1 MQPGELAFTTPA
13 DAPEW
18 QRWIVLSPLGR
29 IVFFTITMIVLNTV
43 MNLGLA
49 ATGFG
54 DSKAAPVERALA
66 NLLSEVLP
74 AVVAYLLLVRLIER
88 RSPHEL
94 SPRTLPLGVSLGLV
108 IGTVLFSAVAGVLWL
123 LGVYHVTG
131 TNPRADWLPA
141 LLTTGLSAGIAEE
154 IITRGVL
161 FRIVEEGMG
170 TVWALVISALFF
182 GAAHIFNPGA
192 TLWSSAAIAIEAGL
206 MLGML
211 YHVTRSLWPCM
222 GMHAAWNFMQ
232 GTVFGVPVSGTHAD
246 GWLVSYRTGPS
257 WLSGGVFGAEAS
269 VVALLICSTF
279 TTALLIVAWRRR
291 SFIAPSW
298 HRH

>member
-13 DAPEW
+13 GAPGW
-18 QRWIVLSPLGR
+18 QRWVVLSPVGR
-29 IVFFTITMIVLNTV
+29 IVFFIVMMIALTTIAHLGMI
-43 MNLGLA
+43 GS
-49 ATGFG
+49 GFG
-54 DSKAAPVERALA
+54 DAKAPPLQRALA
-66 NLLSEVLP
+66 RLLDQTLP
-74 AVVAYLLLVRLIER
+74 TLLAYLLLVRLIER
-88 RSPHEL
+88 RKPHEL
-94 SPRTLPLGVSLGLV
+94 SLRSLPLLSGVGLV
-108 IGTVLFSAVAGVLWL
+108 IGTVLFCAVAGALWL

-131 TNPRADWLPA
+131 THPQVDWLPA
-141 LLTTGLSAGIAEE
+141 VLTVGLGAGISEE
-154 IITRGVL
+154 IITRGAL

-170 TVWALVISALFF
+170 TVWALAISAIFF

-222 GMHAAWNFMQ
+222 GMHAAWNVMQ

-246 GWLVSYRTGPS
+246 GWLVSYRTGPD

-269 VVALLICSTF
+269 VIALLICSAF
-279 TTALLIVAWRRR
+279 TIALCVIAWRRR

-298 HRH
+298 RRH

>member
-18 QRWIVLSPLGR
+18 QRWVVLSPVGR
-29 IVFFTITMIVLNTV
+29 IVFFMITMIILITV
-43 MNLGLA
+43 VHLGLVES
-49 ATGFG
+49 GFG
-54 DSKAAPVERALA
+54 DAKAPPMERALA
-66 NLLSEVLP
+66 KLLEQVLP
-74 AVVAYLLLVRLIER
+74 SVIAYLLLVRLIER
-88 RSPHEL
+88 RKPREL
-94 SPRTLPLGVSLGLV
+94 SARALPFWGGLGLV
-108 IGTVLFSAVAGVLWL
+108 IGIVLFSAVAGVLWL
-123 LGVYHVTG
+123 LDVYHVTS
-131 TNPRADWLPA
+131 TNPQADWLPA
-141 LLTTGLSAGIAEE
+141 LLTVGLGAGISEE

-170 TVWALVISALFF
+170 TVWALTISALFF

-192 TLWSSAAIAIEAGL
+192 TAWSSAAIAIEAGL

-222 GMHAAWNFMQ
+222 GMHAAWNFVQ

-246 GWLVSYRTGPS
+246 GWLLSYRTGPA

-279 TTALLIVAWRRR
+279 TLALFVIAWRRH
-291 SFIAPSW
+291 SFVAPGW
-298 HRH
+298 RRH

>member
-18 QRWIVLSPLGR
+18 QRWVVLSPAGR
-29 IVFFTITMIVLNTV
+29 IAFFIITTVVLTTIAH
-43 MNLGLA
+43 LGLA
-49 ATGFG
+49 ESGWG
-54 DSKAAPVERALA
+54 DPKTAPVERALA
-66 NLLSEVLP
+66 RLLDQVLP
-74 AVVAYLLLVRLIER
+74 SVIAYLLLVRLIER
-88 RSPHEL
+88 RRPREL
-94 SPRTLPLGVSLGLV
+94 SPRELPLGGSLGIV

-123 LGVYHVTG
+123 LGAYHVTG
-131 TNPRADWLPA
+131 TNPQADWLPA
-141 LLTTGLSAGIAEE
+141 LLTAGLGAGISEE

-170 TVWALVISALFF
+170 TVWALVISAVFF

-211 YHVTRSLWPCM
+211 YHVTRSLWTCM

-232 GTVFGVPVSGTHAD
+232 GTVFGIPVSGTRAD
-246 GWLVSYRTGPS
+246 GWLVSYRTGPT

-269 VVALLICSTF
+269 VIALLVCSTF
-279 TTALLIVAWRRR
+279 TTALLVIAWRRR